1 MYNSTRKRFLGITT
15 QKIGINP
22 KPSKT
27 CNAAHEFATNV
38 QEYKQI
44 FTQHIQIESRA
55 LPLTWML
62 QIPKAQ
68 FSKHH
73 ILFRKH
79 RTLPNQWNKSPWIF
93 YEFKPLLWLTLLS
106 LSMEVPSLIPSCSP
120 TASSGSL
127 MSTVGL
133 RGGWPPHAAASAA
146 EPRAKPEI
154 RNQRG
159 CVLNSRFWPALKA
172 AASTLNMKR

>member
-1 MYNSTRKRFLGITT
+1 MNLLLMYK
-15 QKIGINP
+15 
-22 KPSKT
+22 SK
-27 CNAAHEFATNV
+27 N
-38 QEYKQI
+38 KI
-44 FTQHIQIESRA
+44 FTQHIWIESRA

-79 RTLPNQWNKSPWIF
+79 CTLPNQWNKSPWVF
-93 YEFKPLLWLTLLS
+93 YEFKPLLWFTLLS

-159 CVLNSRFWPALKA
+159 YVLNSRVWPALKA
-172 AASTLNMKR
+172 AASIRAPNMSHPCDVWQQRDSIKQQLKRNLLW